1 MAHRGSSASLESA
14 AVQRLRWA
22 ELVAQ
27 IGQTYRFNSKSPV
40 IRLLN
45 GQRAVVLKLLSME
58 DGRASYFIR
67 FESGR
72 QEVAFEDELTALG

>member
-1 MAHRGSSASLESA
+1 
-14 AVQRLRWA
+14 
-22 ELVAQ
+22 VAQ

-45 GQRAVVLKLLSME
+45 DQRAVVLKLLSRE
-58 DGRASYFIR
+58 DQRASYFIR

-72 QEVAFEDELTALG
+72 QEVAFEDELIALGSAEPDH